1 MTKLTYRTTGDNGI
15 EWQALG
21 DDMEPLG
28 PWRPDQPTARKDFP
42 VSVSVPQPD
51 GYSTEECN
59 IPPRGWWCS
68 RGKGHEGP
76 CAARSTED
84 MNDAYRGY

>member
-1 MTKLTYRTTGDNGI
+1 MKLTYRATGTNGV

-21 DDMEPLG
+21 DDGEPLG

-51 GYSTEECN
+51 G
-59 IPPRGWWCS
+59 CS
-68 RGKGHEGP
+68 G
-76 CAARSTED
+76 ED
-84 MNDAYRGY
+84 NAYRGY